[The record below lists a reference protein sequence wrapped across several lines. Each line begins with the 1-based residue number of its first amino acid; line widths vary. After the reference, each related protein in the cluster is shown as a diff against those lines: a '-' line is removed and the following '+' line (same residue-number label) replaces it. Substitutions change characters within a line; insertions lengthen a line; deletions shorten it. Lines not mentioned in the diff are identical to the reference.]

1 MERLEFFC
9 LSRSFLRFPRRY
21 EFGPPWVDA
30 AFIATLLAIFLASVA
45 TNLVHT
51 PGRVRNA
58 SILAVVGLMSV
69 YNALALWDLIVF
81 LLFPDANRP
90 EIEAP
95 RLLASAVS
103 IWLTNVLAFALL
115 YWAIDGGGPERRLRD
130 PEGVRDFVFPADPAT
145 AELRGVSFSGVQHG
159 HGLQPDRHAAAD
171 HARPRHDDARIDGF
185 VDGARDHRG
194 TSNQYFALAYCRA
207 MAMR

>member
-1 MERLEFFC
+1 M
-9 LSRSFLRFPRRY
+9 RFPGATN
-21 EFGPPWVDA
+21 FGPPWVDT

-81 LLFPDANRP
+81 LVFPDANRP

-130 PEGVRDFVFPADPAT
+130 PEGLRDFAFPADLRQPSYAEYLFLAFNTAT
-145 AELRGVSFSGVQHG
+145 AFSPTDTLPLTTRVRVMMMLESTVS
-159 HGLQPDRHAAAD
+159 LM
-171 HARPRHDDARIDGF
+171 
-185 VDGARDHRG
+185 
-194 TSNQYFALAYCRA
+194 ALAITAARA
-207 MAMR
+207 INILR